1 MREGFGSEQ
10 RSRYIAQLANS
21 GPIEVAGFAAL
32 AVNIGNKVLAAA
44 VMSRLDGMKTRER
57 ELSGISRDQLADLL
71 CGEDFKKAREA
82 ITIAGNRLQSAVNQ
96 NRDFER
102 SKVNTTAKIGEAL
115 RLRNETGALDDDDD
129 QDGGEL

>member
-1 MREGFGSEQ
+1 
-10 RSRYIAQLANS
+10 
-21 GPIEVAGFAAL
+21 
-32 AVNIGNKVLAAA
+32 
-44 VMSRLDGMKTRER
+44 MSRLDGMKTRER

-102 SKVNTTAKIGEAL
+102 SKVNTTARIGDAL
-115 RLRNETGALDDDDD
+115 AAMDETGILDDEESAEM
-129 QDGGEL
+129 GGQGNE